1 MTNKRKIDILEE
13 VKLRITSGNYNTIF
27 LCNVINEVLDSSE
40 YKVFI
45 VWFRTKKPSKT
56 QYRKFTKSKFWLT
69 EEAWWCESA
78 KSQRIKFLNV
88 LIKELHDESKED

>member
-1 MTNKRKIDILEE
+1 MTNKRKIEILEE

-27 LCNVINEVLDSSE
+27 ICNVINEVLDFDE
-40 YKVFI
+40 YEIFI
-45 VWFRTKKPSKT
+45 EWFRTKKPSKL
-56 QYRKFTKSKFWLT
+56 QYQKFTKSKFWLGT
-69 EEAWWCESA
+69 VAWWYEES